1 MPYIKTPSCET
12 CETDVAHSVS
22 SCAAAGGDVPGQG
35 FHWAPAVTAAVAG
48 PCRHRFK
55 EKHIYTLGV
64 TAPARMQINTRISN
78 QYR

>member
-1 MPYIKTPSCET
+1 MGKQIRLAARLNSGE
-12 CETDVAHSVS
+12 
-22 SCAAAGGDVPGQG
+22 AAGGDVPGQG

-48 PCRHRFK
+48 TLSAPVQG

>member
-1 MPYIKTPSCET
+1 MEADPP
-12 CETDVAHSVS
+12 VGRVLRARQAHN

-48 PCRHRFK
+48 TLSAPVQG